1 MNDVPKKLNLG
12 CGFFPKDGFLNLDKD
27 KNYPA
32 DIFHDLESFPWPL
45 PNDHFEYIIL
55 DHVLEHLTDLESTI
69 KEIEKLL
76 KKGGILE
83 IKVPHFSRGFTHWDH
98 KRGFDVT
105 FPIYFDP
112 STSGSFRNT
121 QLKPVSTK
129 LRWFSQPDLK
139 KKHLSKTSYFLG
151 STLGFVFDFIGNI
164 NLFFTSRLLSFWV
177 GGYEEIQF
185 VFKK

>member
-1 MNDVPKKLNLG
+1 MSD
-12 CGFFPKDGFLNLDKD
+12 LD
-27 KNYPA
+27 
-32 DIFHDLESFPWPL
+32 
-45 PNDHFEYIIL
+45 
-55 DHVLEHLTDLESTI
+55 STI

-121 QLKPVSTK
+121 QLKPISTK

-139 KKHLSKTSYFLG
+139 KKHLSKTSHFLG

>member
-1 MNDVPKKLNLG
+1 M
-12 CGFFPKDGFLNLDKD
+12 
-27 KNYPA
+27 
-32 DIFHDLESFPWPL
+32 ESYPWPL
-45 PNDHFEYIIL
+45 PNGHFEYIIL

-76 KKGGILE
+76 QKDGILE

-105 FPIYFDP
+105 FTIYFDP
-112 STSGSFRNT
+112 STSGSFKNT

-139 KKHLSKTSYFLG
+139 KKHLSTTSYFFG

-164 NLFFTSRLLSFWV
+164 NLYFTSMLLSYWV
-177 GGYEEIQF
+177 RGYEEIEF

>member
-1 MNDVPKKLNLG
+1 M
-12 CGFFPKDGFLNLDKD
+12 
-27 KNYPA
+27 
-32 DIFHDLESFPWPL
+32 ESFPWPL

-121 QLKPVSTK
+121 QLKPISTK

-139 KKHLSKTSYFLG
+139 KKHLS
-151 STLGFVFDFIGNI
+151 
-164 NLFFTSRLLSFWV
+164 LS
-177 GGYEEIQF
+177 II
-185 VFKK
+185 

>member
-1 MNDVPKKLNLG
+1 MNDIPKKLNLG
-12 CGFFPKDGFLNLDKD
+12 CGFFPKDGFLNLDKSKD
-27 KNYPA
+27 YPA

-45 PNDHFEYIIL
+45 PHDHFEYIVL

-112 STSGSFRNT
+112 STSGSFKNT
-121 QLKPVSTK
+121 QLKPISTK

-139 KKHLSKTSYFLG
+139 KKHLSKKSLID
-151 STLGFVFDFIGNI
+151 V
-164 NLFFTSRLLSFWV
+164 
-177 GGYEEIQF
+177 
-185 VFKK
+185 